1 MHAETRSSFIT
12 SPAHGSDA
20 GSRDPSIHTQRP
32 NTSVTR
38 MLASSHE
45 TPGVRRDPNEPH
57 EERDPAEGYPD
68 LADDPALNEDAARE
82 AQETPGMGS

>member
-1 MHAETRSSFIT
+1 
-12 SPAHGSDA
+12 
-20 GSRDPSIHTQRP
+20 
-32 NTSVTR
+32 